1 MFNAVYNGDD
11 NIFIGAP
18 TGSGKTI
25 IAEFAMLRMLS
36 QTPDGRCV
44 YVTSLEALAEQVW
57 PDSFLKI
64 QKLKIEESRLKGSQL
79 GAFCP

>member
-1 MFNAVYNGDD
+1 MTSVYLLASTQQANLHIFTLYYYFSQTVFNAVYNGDD

-25 IAEFAMLRMLS
+25 IAEFAILRMLS

-44 YVTSLEALAEQVW
+44 YVTSLEALAEQV
-57 PDSFLKI
+57 
-64 QKLKIEESRLKGSQL
+64 
-79 GAFCP
+79 

>member
-1 MFNAVYNGDD
+1 MYNGDD

-25 IAEFAMLRMLS
+25 IAEFAILRMLS

-44 YVTSLEALAEQVW
+44 YVTSLEALAEQVRNN
-57 PDSFLKI
+57 SSSQI
-64 QKLKIEESRLKGSQL
+64 QLDDKNL
-79 GAFCP
+79 